1 MGAESLSLG
10 TFLFML
16 FNFAVLVAGLGYLLF
31 KPVRKMI
38 ADRQQHIQGR
48 LDDAAREQQE
58 AAETRLKAEAALEEA
73 RTQAFEIVE
82 QARAEAER
90 IRQDK
95 VAEVK
100 KELARLTE
108 RNRLELQHARDKV
121 VEEVR
126 QEVVTLVMAVATKVL
141 GETMDPSTHRR
152 FIEHFLQG
160 LAEREAK
167 GERWMP

>member
-1 MGAESLSLG
+1 MGEEGLSLG

-16 FNFAVLVAGLGYLLF
+16 FNFAVLVAGLTYLLF
-31 KPVRKMI
+31 KPIRRMI
-38 ADRQQHIQGR
+38 SERRQRIQ
-48 LDDAAREQQE
+48 DEFAAAAREREE
-58 AAETRLKAEAALEEA
+58 AAKTRREAEAILEEA
-73 RTQAFEIVE
+73 REQAFALVE
-82 QARAEAER
+82 QARAEAEKL
-90 IRQDK
+90 RQEK
-95 VAEVK
+95 LAETK

-108 RNRLELQHARDKV
+108 RNRAELQQARDRV

-126 QEVVTLVMAVATKVL
+126 QELVGLVMAVAGKVL
-141 GETMDPSTHRR
+141 GETMDPASHRR